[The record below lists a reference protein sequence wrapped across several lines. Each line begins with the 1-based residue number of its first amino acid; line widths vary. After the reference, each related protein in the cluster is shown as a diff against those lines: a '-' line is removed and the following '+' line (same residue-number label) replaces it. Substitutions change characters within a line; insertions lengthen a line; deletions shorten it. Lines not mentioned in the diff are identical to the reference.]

1 MSADLIQ
8 FISVFSCLLTII
20 ASLITIYLFLFE
32 RRRRKNELNKNSRKR
47 IIIKSIMVITTIALL
62 LITVYIL
69 TTPGTTEK
77 IFTQIPPVSDSIK
90 IEIKPPVSQFGQA
103 PKPKNEIRELVN
115 EARKASTKSIS
126 QALNKFEQAYN
137 LLPDKQKD
145 TALIETIESY
155 TDFKTQINYYN
166 EFFKSLNY

>member
-1 MSADLIQ
+1 
-8 FISVFSCLLTII
+8 
-20 ASLITIYLFLFE
+20 
-32 RRRRKNELNKNSRKR
+32 
-47 IIIKSIMVITTIALL
+47 MVITTIALL